1 MVFRDDLDLTAHML
15 KEHGGITGSNN
26 RVIIGSNSHHHFS
39 QLSTFNEGNSRR
51 SNNDR
56 WMGEDDDILQQ
67 SPEIKRKRFEE
78 RAKHYLNYNQNQS

>member
-39 QLSTFNEGNSRR
+39 QLSTFNEGIHVVLIMIDGWVKMMIYY
-51 SNNDR
+51 NNHQKLNGKD
-56 WMGEDDDILQQ
+56 L
-67 SPEIKRKRFEE
+67 RK
-78 RAKHYLNYNQNQS
+78 S